1 MKWEKTMKSEST
13 TREENLADL
22 DKIIATL
29 EDIEAAFDQIIANT
43 EAAYEKKRQDV
54 DTPQAA

>member
-1 MKWEKTMKSEST
+1 MKSEST